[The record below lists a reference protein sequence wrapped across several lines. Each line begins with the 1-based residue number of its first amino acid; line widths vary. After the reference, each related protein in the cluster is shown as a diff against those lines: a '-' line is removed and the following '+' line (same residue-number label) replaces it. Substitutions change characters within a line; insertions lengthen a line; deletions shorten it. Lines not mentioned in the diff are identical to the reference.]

1 LLVVK
6 GFVNNVSKVIT
17 LPSFILVL
25 LYLIIAMLLI
35 LMENVLIAPM
45 DISSQLLEHAL
56 KSLFHYLKTIAPNMV
71 MLIVKVN
78 SILNGFMDAKRYVLN
93 VIMDFT

>member
-1 LLVVK
+1 M
-6 GFVNNVSKVIT
+6 
-17 LPSFILVL
+17 L

-45 DISSQLLEHAL
+45 DINSQLLERAL
-56 KSLFHYLKTIAPNMV
+56 KSLFHYQKTIAPNMV

-78 SILNGFMDAKRYVLN
+78 SILNGFTDAKRYVLN
-93 VIMDFT
+93 AIPDFT